1 MKETSEN
8 DITFKK
14 TYLEYE
20 RSGNCE
26 ALLVQ
31 IELRIRRISSYK
43 YRLDEDGRAEVL
55 LAFLQKLENFSRL
68 KKERNVENLPAFA
81 NTFVSNLIRNQWKKE
96 NRILKKEPLS
106 LNPERFLD
114 PKSEENREEEDSF
127 SGRFLNEAFLNSDP
141 RGVLIF
147 KLKHNLYLNRR
158 DLFLLKS
165 ILLTSGNSPEAFL
178 EQRKYKRYQIRNRE
192 LVLWEKL
199 ERSHQL
205 LFSPQKDARFI
216 SFKTKHKWRKKLLKA
231 DSVYTYREI
240 SFWFGWKDSVIKKLY
255 RQIRKRLKNVWSEND
270 FFNANPERKKA
281 A

>member
-1 MKETSEN
+1 MKENEEN

-26 ALLVQ
+26 SLLVQ

-55 LAFLQKLENFSRL
+55 LAFLQKLDNFSKL

-81 NTFVSNLIRNQWKKE
+81 NTFVGNLIRNQWKKE
-96 NRILKKEPLS
+96 NRFLKKDCLS
-106 LNPERFLD
+106 LNVERFLD
-114 PKSEENREEEDSF
+114 PKSEEIHTEESSF
-127 SGRFLNEAFLNSDP
+127 SERFWEEVFRNSDP
-141 RGVLIF
+141 RAALIF

-165 ILLTSGNSPEAFL
+165 ILLVSGNSPKSFL
-178 EQRKYKRYQIRNRE
+178 EQRKQKRYRIRNRE
-192 LVLWEKL
+192 LTLCEKL

-205 LFSPQKDARFI
+205 LFGPQKDARLVSSKI
-216 SFKTKHKWRKKLLKA
+216 KRNWRKKLLKA
-231 DSVYTYREI
+231 DSIYTYREI

-255 RQIRKRLKNVWSEND
+255 RQMRKRVKNVWSENESS
-270 FFNANPERKKA
+270 NTIAEQKEA